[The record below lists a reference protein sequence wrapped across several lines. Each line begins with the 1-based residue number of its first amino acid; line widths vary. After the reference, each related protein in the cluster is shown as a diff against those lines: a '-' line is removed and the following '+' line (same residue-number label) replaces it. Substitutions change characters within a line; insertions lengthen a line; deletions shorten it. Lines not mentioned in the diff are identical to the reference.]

1 MASLEHKI
9 PPPVVALAVLPAM
22 WLLSTALPRIEV
34 SSQLRIALA
43 VGIALAGLGF
53 SSAGALAFK
62 RAKTTVNPLRPEQA
76 TALVTSGVYRVTRNP
91 MYVGLL
97 LGLLAWAVLLSSPLS
112 LAGPVAFIAYI
123 NRFQIDAEERVLEA
137 KFGEAYLSYRA
148 RTRRWV

>member
-9 PPPVVALAVLPAM
+9 PPPVVALLVLPVM
-22 WLLSTALPRIEV
+22 WLLSTALPRVEV
-34 SSQLRIALA
+34 SSQLRVA
-43 VGIALAGLGF
+43 VAVCIALAGLGF
-53 SSAGALAFK
+53 SSAGALAFR

-97 LGLLAWAVLLSSPLS
+97 LGLLAWAVVLSSPLS

-123 NRFQIDAEERVLEA
+123 NRFQIDAEERVLVA
-137 KFGEAYLSYRA
+137 KFGADYASYRS
-148 RTRRWV
+148 RVRRWL

>member
-9 PPPVVALAVLPAM
+9 PPPVVALLVLPVM

-34 SSQLRIALA
+34 SSQLRVA
-43 VGIALAGLGF
+43 VAVCIALAGLGF

-62 RAKTTVNPLRPEQA
+62 RAKTTVNPLRPERA
-76 TALVTSGVYRVTRNP
+76 TALVTSGVYRITRNP

-112 LAGPVAFIAYI
+112 LAGPVAFITYI
-123 NRFQIDAEERVLEA
+123 NRFQIDAEERVLVA
-137 KFGEAYLSYRA
+137 KFGADYASYRS
-148 RTRRWV
+148 RVRRWL